1 MKRLIAISSL
11 LIGFCTGRAQNK
23 AIDDG
28 NYLIAQQELKDGN
41 YLSAYKNFL
50 IFEYSN
56 YDRINL
62 PVNKNAK
69 AQLESKIT
77 RLEDYLNQS
86 INILVVKKGYGWSD
100 GTADSVIQT
109 KKASLNKDLK
119 PTISFN

>member
-1 MKRLIAISSL
+1 MKRLIVISCL